1 MDLDCSN
8 IETEFKSSLEY
19 FKSFADEWIALKEN
33 KDYSKREVEFVFNK
47 TMTVNEK
54 ELIENCNN
62 SIEILSRKT
71 ILAKHPYVE
80 DVEDE
85 ETKLE
90 TEEKAEKAKE
100 DDEYTKM
107 INGLKNGQKG
117 NVGAKVGD
125 K

>member
-1 MDLDCSN
+1 M
-8 IETEFKSSLEY
+8 
-19 FKSFADEWIALKEN
+19 
-33 KDYSKREVEFVFNK
+33 
-47 TMTVNEK
+47 
-54 ELIENCNN
+54 IENCNN